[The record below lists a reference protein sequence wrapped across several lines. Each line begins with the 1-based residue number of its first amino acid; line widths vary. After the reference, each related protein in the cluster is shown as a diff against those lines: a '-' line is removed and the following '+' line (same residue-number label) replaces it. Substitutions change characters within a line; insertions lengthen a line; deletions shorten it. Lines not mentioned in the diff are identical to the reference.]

1 MARKTLE
8 TVHLRSSE
16 PTVPMM
22 VRVTVE
28 DLAQLDAWI
37 AQNGPPYVTR
47 PEAVRRLVRGALAKA
62 GCGDRPD

>member
-1 MARKTLE
+1 MARKTSE

-28 DLAQLDAWI
+28 DLEQLDAWI

-47 PEAVRRLVRGALAKA
+47 PEAVRRLLRNTLAKA
-62 GCGDRPD
+62 GCRDHPD